1 MWRNKKIIII
11 EVLVVV
17 MLIATVGVVAVA
29 RADDETAG
37 QDQNITSGLMEK
49 TAEIYEQNTGTAID
63 SEELGSAF
71 VQARQEIRTENRY
84 HFLDKLV
91 ELGKI
96 TQEQADEFEAW
107 LEARPDI
114 LTDEFQQWL
123 ESRPDILGMF
133 GHNGNG
139 GGMMFFGNRHQGQF
153 GTGGGNGI
161 GLRLQSHDCWS
172 E

>member
-17 MLIATVGVVAVA
+17 MLIATLGSVAVV
-29 RADDETAG
+29 RANDENAEQE
-37 QDQNITSGLMEK
+37 QDGTCALTQK
-49 TAEIYEQNTGTAID
+49 VAEIYEANTGTAID
-63 SEELGSAF
+63 AGELENAF

-84 HFLDKLV
+84 NFLDKLV

-96 TQEQADEFEAW
+96 TQEQADEFKAW

-123 ESRPDILGMF
+123 ESRPDIFGLF

-139 GGMMFFGNRHQGQF
+139 GGMMFLGNRHQGQS
-153 GTGGGNGI
+153 GNGI
-161 GLRLQSHDCWS
+161 GLRIRSHNCWS
-172 E
+172 D

>member
-17 MLIATVGVVAVA
+17 MLIATVGIAAVA
-29 RADDETAG
+29 QADDENVE
-37 QDQNITSGLMEK
+37 QDQVSTCDVIEK
-49 TAEIYEQNTGTAID
+49 VAEIYEANTGTAID
-63 SEELGSAF
+63 AEELENAF

-84 HFLDKLV
+84 NFLDKLV

-96 TQEQADEFEAW
+96 TQEQADEFKAW

-123 ESRPDILGMF
+123 ESRPDIFGLF

-139 GGMMFFGNRHQGQF
+139 AGMMFLGNRHQGQS
-153 GTGGGNGI
+153 GMGN
-161 GLRLQSHDCWS
+161 GLRLQLHDCWS
-172 E
+172 D